1 MRIVDDQLFRDLKQA
16 ETMEFDLMKRSEA
29 IARRAVK
36 SKWYYWLTA
45 WMDKISGGLGKMSR
59 SGRMVVRKAKEVRA

>member
-1 MRIVDDQLFRDLKQA
+1 MRIVDDNIFRDLKQA
-16 ETMEFDLMKRSEA
+16 ETMDFDLMKRSEA

-45 WMDKISGGLGKMSR
+45 WMDKINGGLGKMSR

>member
-1 MRIVDDQLFRDLKQA
+1 MNKIFRDLKQA
-16 ETMEFDLMKRSEA
+16 ETMDFDLMKRSEA

-45 WMDKISGGLGKMSR
+45 WMDKINGGLGKMSR